1 MEDVESGV
9 GGVVGGRGGVGGLTQ
24 DEIIWEGSRFVGSRE
39 KLPLK
44 WIFGPT
50 IGNMK
55 LFDQN
60 LILNRV
66 AKAPIFQNIN
76 SVSMILIIM
85 TRERCFEL
93 QRMDGGEGM
102 LGVLPI
108 KADGDGFCA
117 GSQTPF
123 VLLQSE

>member
-1 MEDVESGV
+1 MVL
-9 GGVVGGRGGVGGLTQ
+9 GGWAAWWWERGQTQ

-76 SVSMILIIM
+76 SVSSMILIIM
-85 TRERCFEL
+85 IRERCFEL
-93 QRMDGGEGM
+93 QQMDGGEGM

-123 VLLQSE
+123 VLLQPE

>member
-55 LFDQN
+55 LFDQ
-60 LILNRV
+60 I
-66 AKAPIFQNIN
+66 AKLDRLGQNYIFQKYSID
-76 SVSMILIIM
+76 M
-85 TRERCFEL
+85 
-93 QRMDGGEGM
+93 
-102 LGVLPI
+102 
-108 KADGDGFCA
+108 
-117 GSQTPF
+117 
-123 VLLQSE
+123 

>member
-1 MEDVESGV
+1 MWGC
-9 GGVVGGRGGVGGLTQ
+9 GGGRGGVGGLTQ

-66 AKAPIFQNIN
+66 DKAPIFQNIY
-76 SVSMILIIM
+76 SVSFMILIIM
-85 TRERCFEL
+85 TRE
-93 QRMDGGEGM
+93 
-102 LGVLPI
+102 
-108 KADGDGFCA
+108 
-117 GSQTPF
+117 
-123 VLLQSE
+123 